1 MNKKT
6 IFYQGEK
13 MKKFKPKNRHE
24 LLELVKNNSIY
35 LGDICTSAITD
46 MGNLFLRA
54 KRKNFS
60 GIEYWDTS
68 NVITM
73 EGMFAECKHFD
84 IPIGCWDVSKVKDMS
99 FMFYGC
105 ATFNQPLSFTPF
117 LIKISFIL
125 YSSFLCKKALSR

>member
-1 MNKKT
+1 
-6 IFYQGEK
+6 

-24 LLELVKNNSIY
+24 LLELVKNKSIY

-73 EGMFAECKHFD
+73 EGMFAECRHFD

-105 ATFNQPLSFTPF
+105 AAFNQPL
-117 LIKISFIL
+117 
-125 YSSFLCKKALSR
+125 

>member
-1 MNKKT
+1 M
-6 IFYQGEK
+6 
-13 MKKFKPKNRHE
+13 MKKFFPKNRYE
-24 LLELVKNNSIY
+24 LKELVKNQSIY

-60 GIEYWDTS
+60 GIESWDTS

-73 EGMFAECKHFD
+73 EDMFARCTSFN
-84 IPIGCWDVSKVKDMS
+84 IPIGCWNVSKVKDMS
-99 FMFYGC
+99 FMFYKC

-117 LIKISFIL
+117 LFKISSIL
-125 YSSFLCKKALSR
+125 YSSFLCKRTLHR